1 LTPAYAGATNNELV
15 RVSLEYDSGNGRGSA
30 CGNKGCREIPAAVA
44 KHLLL
49 EGVGSVLLDLLRL
62 MLLLG
67 GLGDRHTSRINR
79 SNRQDG
85 KDYDHYRM
93 DKHIQTSSKFWF
105 EPSLEQ

>member
-1 LTPAYAGATNNELV
+1 MAAV
-15 RVSLEYDSGNGRGSA
+15 VIK
-30 CGNKGCREIPAAVA
+30 KGCRENPAAVA

-49 EGVGSVLLDLLRL
+49 EGVGLVLLDLLRL

-67 GLGDRHTSRINR
+67 GLGVCLGDRRSGCINR
-79 SNRQDG
+79 NSRHNG
-85 KDYDHYRM
+85 KDYEHNRL

>member
-1 LTPAYAGATNNELV
+1 MVTKPV
-15 RVSLEYDSGNGRGSA
+15 
-30 CGNKGCREIPAAVA
+30 
-44 KHLLL
+44 L

-67 GLGDRHTSRINR
+67 VPGDRHTRRINR

-85 KDYDHYRM
+85 KDYEHNGL

-105 EPSLEQ
+105 EPLLEQ